1 MNEMITK
8 IAESMTTKMRIINS
22 EIKDGRY
29 TNNLRKFPIYSEFVG
44 MTQLLKTMD
53 IDFEIEYDETVTDMI
68 AIVIMGKRFEV

>member
-8 IAESMTTKMRIINS
+8 IAERMITKMRIINT
-22 EIKDGRY
+22 EVKDGRY
-29 TNNLRKFPIYSEFVG
+29 ANNMRKFPIYSEFIG

-53 IDFEIEYDETVTDMI
+53 IDFEIEYDETVTDMT

>member
-8 IAESMTTKMRIINS
+8 IAERMITKMRIINS
-22 EIKDGRY
+22 EKKGGRY
-29 TNNLRKFPIYSEFVG
+29 AKNFRKFPIYSEFVG

-53 IDFEIEYDETVTDMI
+53 IDFEIKYDESVTFMT

>member
-8 IAESMTTKMRIINS
+8 IAERMITKMRIINS
-22 EIKDGRY
+22 EKKDGRY
-29 TNNLRKFPIYSEFVG
+29 AENFRKFPIYSEFVG

-53 IDFEIEYDETVTDMI
+53 IDFEIEYDESVTYMT